1 MNTPD
6 LSRLGAVDLATALR
20 SYPRR
25 FREAIDRAAR
35 AQGIP
40 PEEVVCRPGPD
51 GTTGTDHLL
60 DAVSTLTLVEQ
71 ALTEV
76 LRTDDPALH
85 PGVLDPTHRQWAPPS
100 GLSLAT
106 LLEML
111 DDQCDDLADAVDAVP
126 GPDWDRRGHLAD
138 GPEVLAID
146 LAREAV
152 RVGAAN
158 LRALGESL
166 AAG

>member
-1 MNTPD
+1 VDTPD
-6 LSRLGAVDLATALR
+6 LSRLGTGDIAAALR

-25 FREAIDRAAR
+25 YREAIDGAAR
-35 AQGIP
+35 VLDVPAD
-40 PEEVVCRPGPD
+40 EAVCRPGPD
-51 GTTGTDHLL
+51 GTTGIDLLL

-71 ALTEV
+71 ALTQV
-76 LRTDDPALH
+76 LRTTDPALH
-85 PGVLDPTHRQWAPPS
+85 PGVLDPTHRSWAPPS
-100 GLSLAT
+100 GLSLGT

-111 DDQCDDLADAVDAVP
+111 DDQCDDLADVVEAVAIS
-126 GPDWDRRGHLAD
+126 DWNRVGHLAD
-138 GPEVLAID
+138 GPPVTAAD

-158 LRALGESL
+158 LRALGVAL

>member
-1 MNTPD
+1 MESHD
-6 LSRLGAVDLATALR
+6 LSRLGAVDLAAALR
-20 SYPRR
+20 SFPRR
-25 FREAIDRAAR
+25 YREEIDRAAR
-35 AQGIP
+35 AQELP
-40 PEEVVCRPGPD
+40 PEDVVCRPGAD

-85 PGVLDPTHRQWAPPS
+85 PGVLNPSLRQWAPPS

-111 DDQCDDLADAVDAVP
+111 TDQCDDLADTIDAVP
-126 GPDWDRRGHLAD
+126 AADWSRRGHLAD
-138 GPEVLAID
+138 GPPVEAID

-152 RVGAAN
+152 QVGSTN
-158 LRALGESL
+158 LRALGASL

>member
-1 MNTPD
+1 MDTPD
-6 LSRLGAVDLATALR
+6 LSRLGAIDLAAALR
-20 SYPRR
+20 SFPRR
-25 FREAIDRAAR
+25 YREAIDRAAR
-35 AQGIP
+35 TQQVPA
-40 PEEVVCRPGPD
+40 EEVVCRPGPD
-51 GTTGTDHLL
+51 GTTGTEHLL

-71 ALTEV
+71 ALTQV

-85 PGVLDPTHRQWAPPS
+85 PGVIDPTQRQWAPPS

-126 GPDWDRRGHLAD
+126 TTDWNRRAHVAD
-138 GPEVLAID
+138 GPPVIAID

-158 LRALGESL
+158 LRALSTSL
-166 AAG
+166 ATD

>member
-1 MNTPD
+1 METHD
-6 LSRLGAVDLATALR
+6 LSRLGAVDLAAALR
-20 SYPRR
+20 SFPRR
-25 FREAIDRAAR
+25 YREEIDRAAR
-35 AQGIP
+35 TQELP
-40 PEEVVCRPGPD
+40 PEDVVCRPGAD

-85 PGVLDPTHRQWAPPS
+85 PGVLNPSHREWAPPS

-111 DDQCDDLADAVDAVP
+111 TDQCDDLADAIDAVP
-126 GPDWDRRGHLAD
+126 AADWSRPGHLAD
-138 GPEVLAID
+138 GPPVEAID

-152 RVGAAN
+152 RVGASN
-158 LRALGESL
+158 LRALAGSL

>member
-1 MNTPD
+1 METPD
-6 LSRLGAVDLATALR
+6 LSRLGALDLATALR

-25 FREAIDRAAR
+25 YRETIDRAAR
-35 AQGIP
+35 THDLPA
-40 PEEVVCRPGPD
+40 EEVVCRPGPD

-71 ALTEV
+71 ALTQV

-100 GLSLAT
+100 GLSLGT

-111 DDQCDDLADAVDAVP
+111 DDQCEDLADVIDAVP
-126 GPDWDRRGHLAD
+126 GPDWLRPGHLAD
-138 GPEVLAID
+138 GPAVSAID

-152 RVGAAN
+152 RVGSVN
-158 LRALGESL
+158 LRALGVSL
-166 AAG
+166 AVG

>member
-1 MNTPD
+1 MSD
-6 LSRLGAVDLATALR
+6 VSRLGAVDLAAALR

-25 FREAIDRAAR
+25 YREAIDRAAR
-35 AQGIP
+35 SQNLAH
-40 PEEVVCRPGPD
+40 EEVACRPGPD
-51 GTTGTDHLL
+51 GTSGIDHLL

-71 ALTEV
+71 ALTQV

-100 GLSLAT
+100 GLSLTT

-111 DDQCDDLADAVDAVP
+111 DDQCDDLADVVDAVP
-126 GPDWDRRGHLAD
+126 SADWDRTGHIAD
-138 GPEVLAID
+138 GPEVLAVD
-146 LAREAV
+146 LVREAV
-152 RVGAAN
+152 RVGSDN
-158 LRALGESL
+158 LRALSTSL

>member
-1 MNTPD
+1 MDTPD
-6 LSRLGAVDLATALR
+6 LSRLGAIDLAAALR
-20 SYPRR
+20 SFPRR
-25 FREAIDRAAR
+25 YREAIDRAAR
-35 AQGIP
+35 TQQIP
-40 PEEVVCRPGPD
+40 VEEVVCRPGPD
-51 GTTGTDHLL
+51 GTTGTEYLL

-71 ALTEV
+71 ALTQV
-76 LRTDDPALH
+76 LRSDNPALH

-111 DDQCDDLADAVDAVP
+111 DDQCDDLADALDAVP
-126 GPDWDRRGHLAD
+126 LGDWNRRGHIAD
-138 GPEVLAID
+138 GPPVVAID

-152 RVGAAN
+152 RVGSAN
-158 LRALGESL
+158 LRGLTTSL